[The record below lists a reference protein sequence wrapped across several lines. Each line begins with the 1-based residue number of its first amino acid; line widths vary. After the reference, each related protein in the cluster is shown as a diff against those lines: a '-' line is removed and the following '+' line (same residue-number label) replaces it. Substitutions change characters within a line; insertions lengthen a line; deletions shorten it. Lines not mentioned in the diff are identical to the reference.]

1 MIVYLV
7 ELSFRPGG
15 TFSQPDPLMVS
26 VINQIEGPMTTLRDG
41 RDQVKFPPT
50 CGKPTTFRAKC
61 ERPLQSVM
69 NFGSAA
75 EADGHEY
82 PFPGNASPD
91 FGGRSVASRGLQ

>member
-1 MIVYLV
+1 MLIDVYAKVL
-7 ELSFRPGG
+7 
-15 TFSQPDPLMVS
+15 TD
-26 VINQIEGPMTTLRDG
+26 NQIEGQIITLRDG

-75 EADGHEY
+75 GADSDECPVSGGQTSEVDLLT
-82 PFPGNASPD
+82 GQMLRQLMVD
-91 FGGRSVASRGLQ
+91 FVL